1 MKYRL
6 PEINWDLTLNDI
18 LILHM
23 KTLDNLKIQTQI
35 IFHENKLL
43 FANFTFILHILYCTG

>member
-23 KTLDNLKIQTQI
+23 KTLDNVKSV
-35 IFHENKLL
+35 H
-43 FANFTFILHILYCTG
+43 